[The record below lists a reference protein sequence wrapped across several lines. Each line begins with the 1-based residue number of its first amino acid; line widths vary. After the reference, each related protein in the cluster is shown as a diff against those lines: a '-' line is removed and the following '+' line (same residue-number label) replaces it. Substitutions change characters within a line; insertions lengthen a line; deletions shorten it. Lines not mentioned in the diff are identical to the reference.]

1 MIYTRNFFFI
11 WHLIVFSQN
20 QCLMVYMR
28 IYWILNTLTGSFTKC
43 FNTLYPEKTQ
53 NLETKKVS
61 VGKGAEA
68 EPLPKKVSTTPCPL
82 QLKSQPPFI
91 SPFIRPK
98 GFISP
103 PPFCSFFEMFQV
115 PPCWGCMLTSK
126 KVVSITIKYFD
137 WVFKHFGDYDQWI
150 WSFENSSSS

>member
-1 MIYTRNFFFI
+1 MTLDCVFTKSVFDGIYEN
-11 WHLIVFSQN
+11 
-20 QCLMVYMR
+20 
-28 IYWILNTLTGSFTKC
+28 ILNTEYSNWILYEMFQYFISRKNTKSWDR
-43 FNTLYPEKTQ
+43 
-53 NLETKKVS
+53 KKVS

-82 QLKSQPPFI
+82 QLKSQTPFI

>member
-1 MIYTRNFFFI
+1 
-11 WHLIVFSQN
+11 
-20 QCLMVYMR
+20 MVYMR

-43 FNTLYPEKTQ
+43 FNTLYREKTQ
-53 NLETKKVS
+53 NLDTEKNVL

-82 QLKSQPPFI
+82 QLKSQLPFI
-91 SPFIRPK
+91 SPFIRQK

-103 PPFCSFFEMFQV
+103 PPFCSFLGMFQV

-126 KVVSITIKYFD
+126 EVVSITIKDSD